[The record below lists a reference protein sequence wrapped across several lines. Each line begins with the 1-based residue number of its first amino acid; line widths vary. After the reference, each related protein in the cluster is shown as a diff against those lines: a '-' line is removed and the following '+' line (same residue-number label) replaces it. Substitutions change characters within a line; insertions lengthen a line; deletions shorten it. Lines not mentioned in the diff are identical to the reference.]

1 MTTKTKKAPKEQ
13 SETAVDAGMVGAFVV
28 RTVGGTYLRPSLR
41 GWDVALSE
49 AMEFES
55 DFAAADAAQDYHKNF
70 PDGAATLQVCK
81 VMDAAGRLSV
91 ISYVYVTADAPGE
104 TFEGPADPAAE
115 HALPEWRTREQIVQ
129 GELLP
134 SDAGVAAPAPVTG
147 TLVLS
152 SPGGAL
158 MAATALKAHAADL
171 KKLAKGAR
179 ELSQHKEALTFE
191 QNATMIEETLLV
203 QLEPQAKLPFGYA
216 DVKKALGDR
225 ISGKLRS
232 QLVTAIKRD
241 TPLMEGDKDGKER
254 TAKIEQRI
262 DDFEELVGNVASIVT
277 ALVEP
282 VVSVAA
288 EKGMLAGRLARETAC
303 DTLALE
309 AIEAVNHA

>member
-1 MTTKTKKAPKEQ
+1 MTTKTKKATND
-13 SETAVDAGMVGAFVV
+13 TAVDAGMVGTFVLRAV
-28 RTVGGTYLRPSLR
+28 VEPGYQYLNGARNGFTL
-41 GWDVALSE
+41 VL
-49 AMEFES
+49 
-55 DFAAADAAQDYHKNF
+55 ADAAEFKTD
-70 PDGAATLQVCK
+70 T
-81 VMDAAGRLSV
+81 DAAEAAGEFNEKFPGHARTLMVCRVEDVTGALMHIMSV
-91 ISYVYVTADAPGE
+91 FVGASAPE
-104 TFEGPADPAAE
+104 LVPT
-115 HALPEWRTREQIVQ
+115 VQ

-158 MAATALKAHAADL
+158 MTATALKAHAADL

-179 ELSQHKEALTFE
+179 DLSQHKEALTFE

-225 ISGKLRS
+225 ISGRLRS

-241 TPLMEGDKDGKER
+241 TPIIEGDTSGKER
-254 TAKIEQRI
+254 AAKIEQKI
-262 DDFEELVGNVASIVT
+262 DDFEALVGTVASIVT

-282 VVSVAA
+282 VISQAA
-288 EKGMLAGRLARETAC
+288 EKGMLAGRMARETTA
-303 DTLALE
+303 DVLALE
-309 AIEAVNHA
+309 ALETVNDA